1 MSPLSRRQFVQ
12 GSTASVFALSLPALA
27 TPKPRR
33 RSPNE
38 EIRCAVIGF
47 RSRGRSH
54 INGLH
59 ALQNVSV
66 VALCDVDSE
75 VLAKGAKRFSDRGES
90 VDTYTDLR
98 RVMDRDDI
106 DVIATATPNHWHAL
120 ITIWACQTGKD
131 VYVEKPVSHNVW
143 EGRQMVRAA
152 REHGRVVQTG
162 TQSRSSQ
169 AIGAAAKWIQKGN
182 LGEITVAHGLCYKP
196 RKSIGKVESPQDP
209 PANVDYGLWCG
220 PRPARAQMRRNL
232 HYDWHWVF
240 DYGNG
245 DVGNQGIHQM
255 DICRWVMGERAIA
268 PRVLSIGGRFGYED
282 DGNTP
287 NTEMVFHQYE
297 KAPLIF
303 EVRGLPRDKAAQVLN
318 WGGSMDNF
326 KGARIGAVIQCEG
339 GRLLVPNYSS
349 AKALDNDGNV
359 VNEWSGASN
368 HFANF
373 IDAVRAR
380 NPEDLTADIEEG
392 HVSSALCHMGNAS
405 HLLGSAASPE
415 EARERLAGNAQA
427 ADSFDRLRGHLSVN
441 GVDIAEDEV
450 TLGAYLEYDPRTE
463 ECTSHSRANRLFRD
477 YRPPFEV
484 PERV

>member
-12 GSTASVFALSLPALA
+12 GSTASVFALSLPTFGA
-27 TPKPRR
+27 PKVRH

-47 RSRGRSH
+47 RSRGGSH

-59 ALQNVSV
+59 RLENVRV
-66 VALCDVDSE
+66 VALCDVDSD
-75 VLAKGAKRFSDRGES
+75 VLAKGAKQFTDRDEK

-98 RVMDRDDI
+98 RVLERDDI

-120 ITIWACQTGKD
+120 ITIWACQAGKD

-152 REHGRVVQTG
+152 REYGRIVQTG

-169 AIGAAAKWIQKGN
+169 AIGAAAKWIQEGN
-182 LGEITVAHGLCYKP
+182 LGKVVVGHGLCYKP
-196 RKSIGKVESPQDP
+196 RKSIGKVDGPQDP
-209 PANVDYGLWCG
+209 PSNVDYGLWSG
-220 PRPARAQMRRNL
+220 PRPERPLMRRSL

-255 DICRWVMGERAIA
+255 DMCRWVMGESTIA
-268 PRVLSIGGRFGYED
+268 PRVLSIGGRFGYDD
-282 DGNTP
+282 DGDTP

-303 EVRGLPRDKAAQVLN
+303 EVRGLPRDQAAQEKN
-318 WGGSMDNF
+318 WGGSMDTF

-349 AKALDNDGNV
+349 AKAIDNDGNTV
-359 VNEWSGASN
+359 KEWSGSSN

-373 IDAVRAR
+373 IDAVRSR
-380 NPEDLTADIEEG
+380 KQEDLNADIEEG
-392 HVSSALCHMGNAS
+392 HLSSALCHMGNAS
-405 HLLGSAASPE
+405 NLLGAAVSPG
-415 EARERLAGNAQA
+415 EARERVEGDEHA
-427 ADSFDRLRGHLSVN
+427 ADSFDRLRDHLSNNAIDVS
-441 GVDIAEDEV
+441 EERV
-450 TLGAYLEYDPRTE
+450 TLGAHLEYDPATE
-463 ECTSHSRANRLFRD
+463 ECTSHPEANRLFRD
-477 YRPPFEV
+477 YSESFEV
-484 PERV
+484 PAQV